1 MLVGAFLLMCLPEL
15 LLSMPWH
22 FFLFHVT
29 HLGDMHQEELLVK
42 RKDPGSPAV
51 PSAVDLLCDFF
62 VCVSELGEN
71 DAFFSRE

>member
-1 MLVGAFLLMCLPEL
+1 
-15 LLSMPWH
+15 
-22 FFLFHVT
+22 
-29 HLGDMHQEELLVK
+29 MHQEELLVK
-42 RKDPGSPAV
+42 RKDPESPAV